1 MRGGSEATRKQ
12 GPRAG
17 EVVGGVG
24 PERVGGTRRGLLVSR
39 HHSAAGGAWGR
50 RAGRAKALRCH
61 RARVG
66 GERRSEPQQRT
77 PPATSHE
84 TVTENHFFV
93 GVLGNTYVHVS
104 WAHNGRPSAASHA
117 PACAAS
123 RLRASITVRHELTR
137 SHAPRTPSGLPI
149 GGCGL
154 HLHSCRAPSP
164 PSHPLLSA
172 LRFYCSISPLA
183 WSPHRATQASTAP
196 KRAAASSGSICP
208 FLSAVRAA
216 ASSAHT

>member
-24 PERVGGTRRGLLVSR
+24 PERVGGTRRGLPVPR

-117 PACAAS
+117 PACAATRKPPS
-123 RLRASITVRHELTR
+123 DLYHCTSRAHTVPRATDPIGPPHRRLRP
-137 SHAPRTPSGLPI
+137 APAALQGALPAFPPLYLALYVSTAPSLHSPGLPI
-149 GGCGL
+149 GRRRPRPL
-154 HLHSCRAPSP
+154 RSAPP
-164 PSHPLLSA
+164 PPPARSA
-172 LRFYCSISPLA
+172 RF
-183 WSPHRATQASTAP
+183 
-196 KRAAASSGSICP
+196 
-208 FLSAVRAA
+208 
-216 ASSAHT
+216 

>member
-24 PERVGGTRRGLLVSR
+24 PERVGGTRRGLPVPR

-104 WAHNGRPSAASHA
+104 WAHDGRPSAASHA

-154 HLHSCRAPSP
+154 HLQGALPAFP
-164 PSHPLLSA
+164 PLYLA
-172 LRFYCSISPLA
+172 LYV
-183 WSPHRATQASTAP
+183 STAP
-196 KRAAASSGSICP
+196 SLHSPGLPIGRRRP
-208 FLSAVRAA
+208 RPLRSAPPPPPAR
-216 ASSAHT
+216 SARF

>member
-24 PERVGGTRRGLLVSR
+24 PERVGGTRRGLPVPR

-117 PACAAS
+117 PACAATRKPPS
-123 RLRASITVRHELTR
+123 DLYHCTSRAHTVPRATDPIGPPHRRLRPARR
-137 SHAPRTPSGLPI
+137 PPRLPT
-149 GGCGL
+149 
-154 HLHSCRAPSP
+154 
-164 PSHPLLSA
+164 PLLSA